1 MSKLN
6 KAEKVLKFLENIYK
20 SAETSQGMTSLCKEY
35 GISPTFA
42 VCAKRE
48 RLIKKEG
55 KVTKYICK
63 TPPSIYTAETLVN
76 RVKKYNNTAKKR
88 ELIKSKIESQGKG
101 KLSNHDNLHAR
112 WGMLQSVPED
122 LNEFI
127 GDQTGDINIFSQD
140 GVLTQDD
147 VKVEVVYVGKSSKI
161 ASWVKNLF
169 KS

>member
-6 KAEKVLKFLENIYK
+6 KTEKVLKFLKDIYK
-20 SAETSQGMTSLCKEY
+20 SGETSQGMTSLCKEY

-55 KVTKYICK
+55 KVTKYICD

-88 ELIKSKIESQGKG
+88 ELIKSKIGSQSKD
-101 KLSNHDNLHAR
+101 KLNKQDTLNAR
-112 WGMLQSVPED
+112 WNMLQSIPED

-127 GDQTGDINIFSQD
+127 GDQTEDINIFSQD
-140 GVLTQDD
+140 DVLTQDD
-147 VKVEVVYVGKSSKI
+147 VKVDVVYVGKSSKI
-161 ASWVKNLF
+161 ALWIKNLF